1 MKFYSEKLN
10 RLFDSAEDCQ
20 SAEFKAKEQENL
32 DKIRKEREAA
42 EAKAKKEKE
51 AAERKAMAAEVDEAR
66 KAMVAAQKSYREAI
80 EIIFDECTCIP
91 IFNKQVPW
99 VWDKNLN
106 AHFYMDGGRPYYVYG

>member
-80 EIIFDECTCIP
+80 EKFVKKYGTYHYSTNNFEDVPTLFDVFDWLP
-91 IFNKQVPW
+91 K
-99 VWDKNLN
+99 LL
-106 AHFYMDGGRPYYVYG
+106 